1 MPILRRPQR
10 IDAAEPTDEEVS
22 TSVPERS
29 GAYRVGGQRRET
41 VKMWARPTPQP
52 TTLPS
57 MNAVRP
63 GTATQRSWSMSESTD
78 ARRATEPTL
87 VASNTTNTANVE
99 GASLREVGA
108 GATSSTYGAPRSAR
122 RADGVV
128 DAASNHPESSVRRTG
143 TLRMHAV
150 RPFDDVPP
158 PPSPRMLDD
167 LDFLSPSHPP
177 VALELGA
184 LPAGHV
190 AIETVAGRR
199 LPRSVRFA
207 SSSLAAVEPDAP
219 VSRSSREMPAV
230 GPPSN
235 GRTPAS
241 GRTSGP
247 AMLELD
253 PMVAAPVCFEPVLAP
268 PAPPDPR
275 PGIVAFAG
283 FGIPPESLT
292 DMPAYALRVIARKR
306 VLRAGLTVARAHRPQ
321 DVALYEAALEC
332 ADRPA
337 AAKGL
342 ALLVTVVAAG
352 IAAVVAAVGFVV

>member
-10 IDAAEPTDEEVS
+10 IDAAEPVDEEVS
-22 TSVPERS
+22 PSVPERS
-29 GAYRVGGQRRET
+29 GAYRVGEQRRET
-41 VKMWARPTPQP
+41 VKMWARPTTP
-52 TTLPS
+52 TTPTLPS
-57 MNAVRP
+57 MHAVRP
-63 GTATQRSWSMSESTD
+63 ATAIQQSPSASAD
-78 ARRATEPTL
+78 PRRATQPGL
-87 VASNTTNTANVE
+87 VASNTMNAE
-99 GASLREVGA
+99 GAPLREVGA
-108 GATSSTYGAPRSAR
+108 GAPSPTYGAPRSMR

-128 DAASNHPESSVRRTG
+128 DVAPNHPGSSVRRTG

-150 RPFDDVPP
+150 RPFEDVPP

-190 AIETVAGRR
+190 AIETIAGRKV
-199 LPRSVRFA
+199 PRSVRFA
-207 SSSLAAVEPDAP
+207 SSSSLAAVEPEAP
-219 VSRSSREMPAV
+219 VALSSREMPAV
-230 GPPSN
+230 APTSS

-241 GRTSGP
+241 GGRMSGP
-247 AMLELD
+247 AMLELE
-253 PMVAAPVCFEPVLAP
+253 PMAPAPVCFEPALAP
-268 PAPPDPR
+268 PAPLDPR

-283 FGIPPESLT
+283 FGIPPENLT

-332 ADRPA
+332 ANGPA
-337 AAKGL
+337 AAKGI